1 VFLKEIR
8 METFDGLQ
16 IINNGCIQDKN
27 KFTSINLGLAI
38 PFEGKNTFT
47 SLARHACV
55 WLSIYCICIYIYIYL
70 CIYLCI

>member
-1 VFLKEIR
+1 
-8 METFDGLQ
+8 METFDDVQ
-16 IINNGCIQDKN
+16 INNGCVQGKN

-55 WLSIYCICIYIYIYL
+55 WLSIYVYMYIYIFIYIYL
-70 CIYLCI
+70 CI